1 MLHQHDFISGNSF
14 NDATAVISPACLP
27 TGPKVVLLW
36 FKLSA
41 LPLRSACLVFFV
53 LDITRVNKNTARL
66 QPRGS
71 ILPARAGAARF
82 LQFFLK
88 EKRLKREAKFAWPG
102 LSRSALLAGIFPWF
116 RPLGGHFQDTNTP
129 SARSQEVIIQRG
141 RWASLTSSR
150 LSRAV
155 VAQPFWQEQF
165 PQCSCR

>member
-71 ILPARAGAARF
+71 ILPARAGAARS

-129 SARSQEVIIQRG
+129 SARSQEIIIQRG
-141 RWASLTSSR
+141 QWASLTSSR